1 MWPGR
6 PTSCTVVCG
15 PGSRTRIICNWGP
28 RHGPQTPNSRTRP
41 GVAVSRLGIA
51 PPESSGPRHGP
62 QTPNSRTRP
71 GVAVS
76 RLGIA
81 PPESSGPR
89 HGPQTPNSRTRPRV
103 AVSRLGIAPPESSGP
118 RHGPQPPNSRTRPGV
133 AGSRLGIAP
142 PESSGPR
149 HGPQTPNSR
158 TRPGVAVSR
167 LGIAPPESSDHR
179 RKAAGRHTRSDI
191 VELAA
196 LDPTKANAITGLQQ
210 NGLSSLGIV
219 EPHRRASEQPEAAG
233 TVHGVDAAL
242 DAADGHATRGDLH
255 PRCVQARDRQALG
268 RAGHVRQARRE
279 ADEVHEVLRARVQ
292 PHELG

>member
-51 PPESSGPRHGP
+51 PPESSDHRRKVAGRHTRSDIVELWGPRHGP
-62 QTPNSRTRP
+62 QTPNSRT
-71 GVAVS
+71 
-76 RLGIA
+76 
-81 PPESSGPR
+81 
-89 HGPQTPNSRTRPRV
+89 H
-103 AVSRLGIAPPESSGP
+103 
-118 RHGPQPPNSRTRPGV
+118 
-133 AGSRLGIAP
+133 
-142 PESSGPR
+142 
-149 HGPQTPNSR
+149 
-158 TRPGVAVSR
+158 PGVAVSR

-179 RKAAGRHTRSDI
+179 PEAAGRHTRSDI

-210 NGLSSLGIV
+210 NGLSGLGIV

-233 TVHGVDAAL
+233 
-242 DAADGHATRGDLH
+242 
-255 PRCVQARDRQALG
+255 
-268 RAGHVRQARRE
+268 
-279 ADEVHEVLRARVQ
+279 
-292 PHELG
+292 